1 MGDDPAGQEGA
12 RAPARR
18 RRGTTGS
25 SVLTPPTGVPEIAER
40 ARTVPPPPPPPPL
53 LPPLPPVAPPE
64 TVVAPCVCTH
74 ARAAHEHWRRGTD
87 CGVCGPDRCSSYRR
101 QGGALR
107 RLLRRAVG
115 G

>member
-1 MGDDPAGQEGA
+1 MGDDAAGQEGA

-25 SVLTPPTGVPEIAER
+25 SVLTPPTGVPEIAEG
-40 ARTVPPPPPPPPL
+40 ARTV

-101 QGGALR
+101 QGGVLR
-107 RLLRRAVG
+107 RLLRRALG